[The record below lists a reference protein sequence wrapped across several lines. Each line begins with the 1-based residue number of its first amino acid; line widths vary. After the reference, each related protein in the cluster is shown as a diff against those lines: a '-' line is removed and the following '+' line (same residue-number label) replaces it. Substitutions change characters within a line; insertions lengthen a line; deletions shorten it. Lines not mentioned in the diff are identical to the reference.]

1 MRIIDSIEV
10 FNLPHVNNHRIN
22 LQEGDEHLILTGL
35 NGTGKSSILRSLS
48 CGGNHEINIISSIQE
63 FDIFAW
69 DRIAITDSESL
80 LEMFKGKP
88 TILVIDDMEV
98 GLDLMQQRTLVK
110 DISTRYP
117 NVQIIGSTHSP
128 FILAGAPKTSAYS
141 LDYGKVYTD
150 LEHMGIAEIADCLF
164 GIC

>member
-10 FNLPHVNNHRIN
+10 FNLPHVNNHRIT

-48 CGGNHEINIISSIQE
+48 CGGNHEINFTSSIQVS
-63 FDIFAW
+63 DILTW
-69 DRIAITDSESL
+69 DRMAIADSESL
-80 LEMFKGKP
+80 LEMFKAKP
-88 TILVIDDMEV
+88 TVLVIDDMEV

-141 LDYGKVYTD
+141 LDNGKVYTD
-150 LEHMGIAEIADCLF
+150 LEHMGIVEIADCLF

>member
-10 FNLPHVNNHRIN
+10 LNLPHVNNHRIT
-22 LQEGDEHLILTGL
+22 LQEGDDHLILTGL
-35 NGTGKSSILRSLS
+35 NGTGKSAILRALS
-48 CGGNHEINIISSIQE
+48 CGGNHEIKITSSTQAC
-63 FDIFAW
+63 DIVTW
-69 DRIAITDSESL
+69 DRMAITDSESL

-88 TILVIDDMEV
+88 TVLVIDDMEI

-110 DISTRYP
+110 EISARYP
-117 NVQIIGSTHSP
+117 YVQIIGSTHSP

-141 LDYGKVYTD
+141 LDNGNVYSD
-150 LEHMGIAEIADCLF
+150 LEHMGIVEIADNLF